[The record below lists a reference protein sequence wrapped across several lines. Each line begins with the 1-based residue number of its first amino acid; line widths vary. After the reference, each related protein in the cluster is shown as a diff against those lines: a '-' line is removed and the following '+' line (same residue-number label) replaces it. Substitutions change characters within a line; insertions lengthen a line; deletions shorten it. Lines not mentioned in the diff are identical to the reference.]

1 MNRIIVK
8 AWALGLSLVGV
19 TLCAYK
25 AFELG
30 LPLTPKQDTD
40 VWTLQAQAT
49 FTGYGGPA
57 KLSLDIPQHTPGF
70 VILDEDFISRK
81 YGLTIEQ
88 GKDSRRADWAI
99 RRARGQQSLYY
110 RVTVARSSKP
120 AAWKTVPP
128 FPSLPDYPEPYAS
141 AIQAIIEDVREESA
155 DVESYTRALLK
166 QLNSTAPSEN
176 VELIRDLAKST
187 DQWAG
192 EIINV
197 LKGVRIPSRKIWG
210 LDVSDLANDAV
221 LRPLLQVHNG
231 DKWLTFNPDTGRQGI
246 PANFLVWKVGEKPV
260 MELTGGRNLKIGFSV
275 TRSYAELID
284 VARRGAAN
292 QDSFFTSFSLPALP
306 VQNQN
311 VYQLLLMLP
320 LGALLVVF
328 LRTIIGLK
336 TFGTFMPILIALA
349 FRETQLFWG
358 VIMFSLIVSIGLM
371 MRFYMEKLMLL
382 LIPRLASI
390 LIIVVMLMLL
400 ISLTSNQLGME
411 RLLSISLFP
420 MVILAMTIER
430 MSITWEE
437 NGAREAMLE
446 GLGSLFVA
454 CLGYVIMTNEELMY
468 LMFIFPE
475 LLLVIL
481 GLCLWMGGYTGYR
494 LTELVR
500 FRNILSK
507 DVK

>member
-1 MNRIIVK
+1 MNRLVVK
-8 AWALGLSLVGV
+8 AWALGLAIIGLLLG
-19 TLCAYK
+19 AYK

-49 FTGYGGPA
+49 FTGNGGPA
-57 KLSLDIPQHTPGF
+57 KLALDIPKHTPGF
-70 VILDEDFISRK
+70 IVLDEDFISRK

-88 GKDSRRADWAI
+88 EKDSRRADWAI

-110 RVTVARSSKP
+110 RITVARSNKP
-120 AAWKTVPP
+120 VAWQTVPA
-128 FPSLPDYPEPYAS
+128 FPQLPDYPEPYAS

-176 VELIRDLAKST
+176 VELIRDQAKSV
-187 DQWAG
+187 DQWTG

-197 LKGVRIPSRKIWG
+197 LKGVRIPSRTIWG
-210 LDVSDLANDAV
+210 LDISDLSNDV
-221 LRPLLQVHNG
+221 MLRPLLQVHNG
-231 DKWLTFNPDTGRQGI
+231 DHWLTFNPETGKQGV
-246 PANFLVWKVGEKPV
+246 PSNFLVWRVGEKPV
-260 MELTGGRNLKIGFSV
+260 AELTGGKQLDIKFSV
-275 TRSYAELID
+275 TKTYAELID
-284 VARRGAAN
+284 VARKGAAK
-292 QDSFFTSFSLPALP
+292 QDSFFSGFSLLTLP

-320 LGALLVVF
+320 VGALLVVF

-349 FRETQLFWG
+349 FRETHLFWG
-358 VIMFSLIVSIGLM
+358 VTMFSLIVSIGLM
-371 MRFYMEKLMLL
+371 VRFYMEKLMLL

-390 LIIVVMLMLL
+390 LIIVVILMLL
-400 ISLTSNQLGME
+400 ISLTSNQMGVE

-446 GLGSLFVA
+446 GLGSLLVA
-454 CLGYVIMTNEELMY
+454 CLGYVTMTNEKLMY
-468 LMFIFPE
+468 LMFVFPE

-481 GLCLWMGGYTGYR
+481 GMCLWMGGYTGYR
-494 LTELVR
+494 LVELVR
-500 FRNILSK
+500 FRNILNK